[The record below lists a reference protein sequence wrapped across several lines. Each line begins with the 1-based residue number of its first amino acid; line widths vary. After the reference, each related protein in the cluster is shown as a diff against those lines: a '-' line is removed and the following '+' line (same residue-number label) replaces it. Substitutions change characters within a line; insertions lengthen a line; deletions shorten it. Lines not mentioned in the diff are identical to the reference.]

1 MHDGWVRFVS
11 VAIRRLRRRLAKTLF
26 GLSLPLAG
34 LGAALDG
41 VVQRLFVSDPYER
54 LIEGTPNTG
63 PRVPE
68 TTAELLAL
76 GALALGIGAFVVWR
90 RGQRARGAG
99 EVRIEDGAVRIGGV
113 RVPRETLREGWV
125 APVGE
130 TVEVTLHTDADEW
143 TVEVADVA
151 EGLELLEA
159 VGLDARRR
167 TVRLERLESEGR
179 KAIGWLLVPSVLMFG
194 VMLIW
199 SWPVFAISELGTV
212 ALVLLAARALKT
224 GPVEIGADGLR
235 WQHQGKWRELKHGH
249 IRRAWLDR
257 TAKALKILRTDG
269 WTEEIDLGDT
279 DWAKAVAAAERLE
292 EAMAIRPSAPV
303 ALLDRRGR
311 TAAAWRKHLA
321 TVCGA
326 ADYRS
331 ARVPQRQVLDVLE
344 DPSAPAARRVGAALA
359 LEAIA
364 PEEARRRCAELA
376 GSVVDPALAQAF
388 RELAAG
394 AVKDA
399 TLLALSERAAE
410 DPARELGPTGKRLD
424 AQPLDAQPLD
434 ARPGGSRRRV
444 RVIETDG
451 PDGLLDE
458 AWEELDPG
466 RRTRAAT
473 ADVE

>member
-1 MHDGWVRFVS
+1 
-11 VAIRRLRRRLAKTLF
+11 
-26 GLSLPLAG
+26 
-34 LGAALDG
+34 
-41 VVQRLFVSDPYER
+41 
-54 LIEGTPNTG
+54 
-63 PRVPE
+63 
-68 TTAELLAL
+68 
-76 GALALGIGAFVVWR
+76 
-90 RGQRARGAG
+90 
-99 EVRIEDGAVRIGGV
+99 
-113 RVPRETLREGWV
+113 
-125 APVGE
+125 
-130 TVEVTLHTDADEW
+130 
-143 TVEVADVA
+143 
-151 EGLELLEA
+151 
-159 VGLDARRR
+159 
-167 TVRLERLESEGR
+167 
-179 KAIGWLLVPSVLMFG
+179 
-194 VMLIW
+194 
-199 SWPVFAISELGTV
+199 
-212 ALVLLAARALKT
+212 
-224 GPVEIGADGLR
+224 
-235 WQHQGKWRELKHGH
+235 
-249 IRRAWLDR
+249 
-257 TAKALKILRTDG
+257 
-269 WTEEIDLGDT
+269 
-279 DWAKAVAAAERLE
+279 
-292 EAMAIRPSAPV
+292 AIRPSAPV

-434 ARPGGSRRRV
+434 AQPLDARPGGSRRRV

>member
-1 MHDGWVRFVS
+1 
-11 VAIRRLRRRLAKTLF
+11 
-26 GLSLPLAG
+26 
-34 LGAALDG
+34 
-41 VVQRLFVSDPYER
+41 
-54 LIEGTPNTG
+54 
-63 PRVPE
+63 
-68 TTAELLAL
+68 
-76 GALALGIGAFVVWR
+76 
-90 RGQRARGAG
+90 
-99 EVRIEDGAVRIGGV
+99 
-113 RVPRETLREGWV
+113 
-125 APVGE
+125 
-130 TVEVTLHTDADEW
+130 
-143 TVEVADVA
+143 
-151 EGLELLEA
+151 
-159 VGLDARRR
+159 
-167 TVRLERLESEGR
+167 
-179 KAIGWLLVPSVLMFG
+179 
-194 VMLIW
+194 
-199 SWPVFAISELGTV
+199 
-212 ALVLLAARALKT
+212 
-224 GPVEIGADGLR
+224 
-235 WQHQGKWRELKHGH
+235 
-249 IRRAWLDR
+249 
-257 TAKALKILRTDG
+257 
-269 WTEEIDLGDT
+269 
-279 DWAKAVAAAERLE
+279 
-292 EAMAIRPSAPV
+292 
-303 ALLDRRGR
+303 
-311 TAAAWRKHLA
+311 
-321 TVCGA
+321 

-424 AQPLDAQPLD
+424 AQPLDA
-434 ARPGGSRRRV
+434 RPGGSRRRV